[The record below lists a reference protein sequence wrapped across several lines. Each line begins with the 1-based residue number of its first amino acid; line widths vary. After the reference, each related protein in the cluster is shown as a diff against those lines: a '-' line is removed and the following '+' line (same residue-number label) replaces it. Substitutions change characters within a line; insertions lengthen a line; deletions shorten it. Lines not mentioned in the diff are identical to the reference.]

1 MNKRRLSMRGKEMLI
16 GYIFITPWAIG
27 LVLFFFMNLGR
38 SVQFSFSSVDLQP
51 GTGAGYSLANVGFS
65 NYRFALLEHATFV
78 RVLTESV
85 LETIIS
91 VPLIIFFSLFVAILI
106 NRKFALRGVVRA
118 VFFLPVIMAS
128 PAINAALAGGMRAV
142 MGGASN
148 VPPDMVGITTGVNSM
163 ALLELLTSYGLPLQV
178 AQYIADTVTHLFD
191 IIRAS
196 GVQIII
202 FLAALQSVPGSLYE
216 VAKIEG
222 ATAYETFWKITFPM
236 VSPLVLTNVV
246 YTIVDGFSRTEVID
260 LAFDMAFQSLQFGRS
275 AAMSLTGSL
284 VICAVLVATGY
295 FVSRKVFYHV

>member
-1 MNKRRLSMRGKEMLI
+1 MRSKEMLV
-16 GYIFITPWAIG
+16 GYFFITPWAIG
-27 LVLFFFMNLGR
+27 LLLFFILNIVR
-38 SVQFSFSSVDLQP
+38 SMQFSFSDVDL
-51 GTGAGYSLANVGFS
+51 GHEAGYILTPAGFS
-65 NYRFALLEHATFV
+65 NYRFVFLEHATFV

-128 PAINAALAGGMRAV
+128 PAINAALEGGMRAI
-142 MGGASN
+142 MGGAAN
-148 VPPDMVGITTGVNSM
+148 VPPDMAAAATGVNSM
-163 ALLELLTSYGLPLQV
+163 ALLELLTDYGLPLQV
-178 AQYIADTVTHLFD
+178 AQYIADAVTQLFD

-202 FLAALQSVPGSLYE
+202 FLAALQAVPGSLYE

-222 ATAYETFWKITFPM
+222 ATAYETFWKITLPM
-236 VSPLVLTNVV
+236 VSPLILTNVV

-260 LAFDMAFQSLQFGRS
+260 LAYDTAFVALNFGRS
-275 AAMSLTGSL
+275 AAMSLSSSL
-284 VICAVLVATGY
+284 AICAVLIATGY
-295 FVSRKVFYHV
+295 LVSRKVFYHV